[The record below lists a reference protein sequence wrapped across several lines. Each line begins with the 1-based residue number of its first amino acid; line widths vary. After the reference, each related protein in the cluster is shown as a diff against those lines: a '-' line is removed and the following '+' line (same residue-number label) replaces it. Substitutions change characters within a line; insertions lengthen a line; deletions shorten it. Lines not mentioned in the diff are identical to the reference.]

1 MSYNQ
6 RNVRE
11 WTNRVQDAITDELL
25 TPQAVVDMCMS
36 YMSEA
41 EVKDMCRVNDLKE
54 FLLTVQ
60 GRRN

>member
-41 EVKDMCRVNDLKE
+41 DVEDMCRENDLKE

-60 GRRN
+60 GRK

>member
-11 WTNRVQDAITDELL
+11 WTNRVQDAIRDELL
-25 TPQAVVDMCMS
+25 SPQAVVDMCMS